1 MKIGYFSPVGAFGE
15 NAEPIEDLQY
25 QDVVEGPLLLQGDK
39 AIELIFTKYF
49 KALVDYEGI
58 QRTETYM
65 LTRAVIRELL
75 LNSVNH
81 KDYATGVP
89 IQVSYMK
96 NESLYSIWELGQNV
110 CPRTRGYMKNMNLCH
125 IILKLQMCL
134 FVQGMWRHEAE
145 AF

>member
-25 QDVVEGPLLLQGDK
+25 QDVVEGPLLLQVDK

-81 KDYATGVP
+81 KDHATGVP
-89 IQVSYMK
+89 IQVSIYEERIVIFNMGAWSK
-96 NESLYSIWELGQNV
+96 RVPTDERVYEKHESVPHNPKIADVSFRSGDV
-110 CPRTRGYMKNMNLCH
+110 
-125 IILKLQMCL
+125 
-134 FVQGMWRHEAE
+134 EA
-145 AF
+145 

>member
-25 QDVVEGPLLLQGDK
+25 QDVVEGPLLLQDDK

-89 IQVSYMK
+89 IQVSIYEERIVIFNMGAWSK
-96 NESLYSIWELGQNV
+96 RVPTDERVYEKHESVPHNPKIAYVSFRSGDV
-110 CPRTRGYMKNMNLCH
+110 
-125 IILKLQMCL
+125 
-134 FVQGMWRHEAE
+134 EA
-145 AF
+145 